1 MQASPSIP
9 SHPARHEDPA
19 HRGRPG
25 ASHQPSSG
33 AFLSPVYS
41 KHHAIEYIRGS
52 QRAAQLKDGC
62 EKSKA
67 RQSIV
72 PATVLI
78 VEDDFDTR
86 EVLATLLRIEGFT
99 VITAQNGLA
108 GLDAVQTER
117 VDLIITDIEMPH
129 LDGIEMI
136 RRLRAQEQFRRL
148 PIVVVSACERR
159 LMKTAIAAGADDTMR
174 KPARFDLLVTIV
186 RGLLE
191 PSEQQRKR

>member
-1 MQASPSIP
+1 
-9 SHPARHEDPA
+9 
-19 HRGRPG
+19 
-25 ASHQPSSG
+25 
-33 AFLSPVYS
+33 
-41 KHHAIEYIRGS
+41 
-52 QRAAQLKDGC
+52 
-62 EKSKA
+62 
-67 RQSIV
+67 V
-72 PATVLI
+72 PANLLV

-129 LDGIEMI
+129 LDGVEMI
-136 RRLRAQEQFRRL
+136 RRLRAQVQFRRL

-159 LMKTAIAAGADDTMR
+159 LMKTAIASGADHTMR
-174 KPARFDLLVTIV
+174 KPARFDLLVTTV

-191 PSEQQRKR
+191 PSEQ